1 MREINQEEI
10 IINIYVLN
18 YKTSVYINEILIEL
32 QGDNF
37 LIIVE
42 GFNNSLWSIDR
53 TGRQKLSKDL
63 GDLVVG
69 KNKSDSMLDLF
80 LFL

>member
-42 GFNNSLWSIDR
+42 GFNNSL
-53 TGRQKLSKDL
+53 
-63 GDLVVG
+63 
-69 KNKSDSMLDLF
+69 
-80 LFL
+80 